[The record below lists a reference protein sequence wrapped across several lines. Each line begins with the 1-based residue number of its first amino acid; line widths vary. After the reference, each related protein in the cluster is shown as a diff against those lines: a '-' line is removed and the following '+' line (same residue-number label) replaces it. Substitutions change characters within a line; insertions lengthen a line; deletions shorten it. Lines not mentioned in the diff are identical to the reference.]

1 MTNKMINSAQAPAA
15 VGPYSHSVLAGNTLY
30 ISGQLGLDPQS
41 GEMKATVEEQAK
53 QAFINLG
60 SILKEVEMTYDN
72 VVKTTVFLQYM
83 SDFSK
88 INEIYGNYFSE
99 VLPARSCVE
108 VAKLP
113 KDGLFEI
120 EAVAVKG

>member
-41 GEMKATVEEQAK
+41 GEMKTTVEEQAK

-72 VVKTTVFLQYM
+72 VVKTTVFYNICL
-83 SDFSK
+83 
-88 INEIYGNYFSE
+88 I
-99 VLPARSCVE
+99 L
-108 VAKLP
+108 AKLT
-113 KDGLFEI
+113 KSMGITFQKFCLH
-120 EAVAVKG
+120 VLV

>member
-53 QAFINLG
+53 PSFYQFR
-60 SILKEVEMTYDN
+60 
-72 VVKTTVFLQYM
+72 F
-83 SDFSK
+83 DFK
-88 INEIYGNYFSE
+88 RGRDD
-99 VLPARSCVE
+99 L
-108 VAKLP
+108 
-113 KDGLFEI
+113 
-120 EAVAVKG
+120 

>member
-15 VGPYSHSVLAGNTLY
+15 VGPFTFCLSGNTLY

-41 GEMKATVEEQAK
+41 GEMKTTVEEQAK

-72 VVKTTVFLQYM
+72 VVKTTVFYNICL
-83 SDFSK
+83 
-88 INEIYGNYFSE
+88 I
-99 VLPARSCVE
+99 L
-108 VAKLP
+108 AKLT
-113 KDGLFEI
+113 KSMGITFQKFCLH
-120 EAVAVKG
+120 VLV